1 MGTTR
6 ADRRCLVR
14 WVVMTLTDQIV
25 VGAAVLAI
33 LVSAAAVFYSR
44 RALQVARRAE
54 IAAQRH
60 AEFAA
65 GEQQARRQMAKEH
78 AIRWT
83 LTRNGAA
90 TNDLVNI
97 GDRTAYDVRVEVP
110 AGMDTLGLPTE
121 SAEIPSGGTITV
133 GVARSRQASQ
143 GGIIRVRWREAPD
156 APDREWSHPAV

>member
-1 MGTTR
+1 
-6 ADRRCLVR
+6 
-14 WVVMTLTDQIV
+14 MTLTDQIV
-25 VGAAVLAI
+25 VGAAVLA
-33 LVSAAAVFYSR
+33 LLMSSAAVFYSR
-44 RALQVARRAE
+44 GALQVARRSE

-97 GDRTAYDVRVEVP
+97 GEQTAYDVRVEVP
-110 AGMDTLGLPTE
+110 DGMNILGLPTE
-121 SAEIPSGGTITV
+121 RAQVPSGDTITL
-133 GVARSRQASQ
+133 GVARSRLGSDGAV
-143 GGIIRVRWREAPD
+143 IRVTWREAPGG
-156 APDREWSHPAV
+156 PDKEWSHPAV